1 MLKYLTLTIITA
13 GFLWGRGVPL
23 EIGDQAP
30 DFSLPDENGQI
41 QNLSQYRGQK
51 VVVYFYPKD
60 DTPGCTKEACGIRDL
75 FSQFTDNR
83 IVVLG
88 VNYDDAASHKKF
100 KDKHNLPFLL
110 LSDGDKSVSK
120 QYGADGMFFPSRK
133 TYLIDEEGILIKIF
147 ENVNVLT
154 HAEEILRYFE
164 SN

>member
-41 QNLSQYRGQK
+41 QSLSQYRGQK

-75 FSQFTDNR
+75 FSQFTDNK

-88 VNYDDAASHKKF
+88 VNYDNAASHRKF
-100 KDKHNLPFLL
+100 KDKHNLPFHL

-133 TYLIDEEGILIKIF
+133 TYLIDEDGILIKIF

-154 HAEEILRYFE
+154 HAEEILRYFK

>member
-1 MLKYLTLTIITA
+1 MLKFLTLTIITI

-30 DFSLPDENGQI
+30 DFSLLDENGQI
-41 QNLSQYRGQK
+41 QILSQYRGQN

-60 DTPGCTKEACGIRDL
+60 DTPGCIKEACGIRDL
-75 FSQFTDNR
+75 FSQFTDNK

-88 VNYDDAASHKKF
+88 VNYDNAASHRKF
-100 KDKHNLPFLL
+100 KEKHNLPFHL

-133 TYLIDEEGILIKIF
+133 TYLVDKDGILINIF

>member
-1 MLKYLTLTIITA
+1 MLKILSITVIIT
-13 GFLWGRGVPL
+13 GFLWSGSIPL
-23 EIGDQAP
+23 NIGDQAP

-41 QNLSQYRGQK
+41 QTLSQYSGQN

-75 FSQFTDNR
+75 FSQFTDNK

-88 VNYDDAASHKKF
+88 VNYDNAASHRKF
-100 KDKHNLPFLL
+100 KDKHNLPFPL

-133 TYLIDEEGILIKIF
+133 TYLVDKDGTLIKIF